1 MNEEEDIRGGAT
13 DEQINQAYKER
24 LILDQQDPRTDE
36 KFLEERAKQ
45 KQAEE
50 EDTTTD
56 KLESRGYKGNRKS
69 IRQRQKEARERA
81 LDKRDKEGSTVTRS
95 PGQVFTRGKDTIEVP
110 DRDMRTGQLIPNE
123 TELDQFGNPLLAA
136 GFEITANTILDLF
149 TPILPLQSGGSYVI
163 NLISQIIRDPSKI
176 GSLNQLEAGAAAAS
190 SLIPGANQY
199 STFLKSVKPATRGTQ
214 LARQVGRG
222 AVDANIQLAGMKLG
236 EGEEITLEDIQ
247 AATLFG
253 GGLGGIVGTA
263 PEIFKGGGDLPKVF
277 RNIRR
282 RIDGT
287 LPGNERITPEGFN
300 LGKAE
305 PEFEPTTAFAMGGP
319 GSGRRKKVDT
329 KALEAAGQ
337 GNIFK
342 SFADDPRL
350 GQTDDQIMEA
360 YKAARLRLG
369 DPYSEPR
376 QLPRSAAERRLVPS
390 MFTKFLTEDPSIP
403 QSKVQEY
410 IDAVTDERRG
420 RKLYNLV
427 AGKPFARKRSNKGL
441 TGTLIFLNDAYLS
454 GRSGVKK
461 LGNVTMNDLTPIR
474 ARTGSPQDIADE
486 MSAIF
491 GRDIT
496 PDTLEDIINK
506 QGSIP
511 IEIGTPGT
519 ANYEVIDVVDLP
531 TLTEAYMKRIQRY
544 RTIPAFEAG
553 HIFAARNILDDLD
566 VDDVANFKGN
576 LEPEIARSIYG
587 ITDNK
592 VFEDLLEGVDTEKI
606 VAGNRARGQNIDPD
620 KTIAAL
626 YGRDYGLRESFLNF
640 VYPERS
646 LANKIPPDLK
656 KEFTERYVEE
666 MNIALRDYDGGTVG
680 PHTLD
685 FIRAIVLKEKVMPFF
700 DLGDEFL
707 EGFINTANKV
717 TKADMVSDINVYL
730 ERNLLKPL
738 QINVAGEAK

>member
-1 MNEEEDIRGGAT
+1 MSEERDLEKELKEEKDRYEQQNQEAYDEVTKGNEELRRKQ
-13 DEQINQAYKER
+13 EQE
-24 LILDQQDPRTDE
+24 
-36 KFLEERAKQ
+36 AK
-45 KQAEE
+45 EE
-50 EDTTTD
+50 EDTDEDPTTD
-56 KLESRGYKGNRKS
+56 KLESRGYKGNRES
-69 IRQRQKEARERA
+69 ARQRQIRLRQRA
-81 LDKRDKEGSTVTRS
+81 LADRDKEGSTVTRG
-95 PGQVFTRGKDTIEVP
+95 PGQVFTGGKDTVEVP

-123 TELDQFGNPLLAA
+123 TELDQFGNPRLAA
-136 GFEITANTILDLF
+136 SITTEIGLNLLLDIFSFAPPAQAVGSAWINYLAQKIRGEKDINKLEMTAASIA
-149 TPILPLQSGGSYVI
+149 
-163 NLISQIIRDPSKI
+163 SQIPLLGSFKGATKAGKFGKGVLQGAVTGAIEETGYSLGRGEEADVLGGAVFGGLVGGLFNARNAPAAFDAIKAKLNTGSSD
-176 GSLNQLEAGAAAAS
+176 SLN
-190 SLIPGANQY
+190 
-199 STFLKSVKPATRGTQ
+199 K
-214 LARQVGRG
+214 LAV
-222 AVDANIQLAGMKLG
+222 
-236 EGEEITLEDIQ
+236 
-247 AATLFG
+247 
-253 GGLGGIVGTA
+253 
-263 PEIFKGGGDLPKVF
+263 PE
-277 RNIRR
+277 
-282 RIDGT
+282 GT
-287 LPGNERITPEGFN
+287 LD
-300 LGKAE
+300 
-305 PEFEPTTAFAMGGP
+305 EFIPNTAFAMGGP
-319 GSGRRKKVDT
+319 GSGRKKKVD
-329 KALEAAGQ
+329 KAALEAAGQ

-342 SFADDPRL
+342 SFAADPRL
-350 GQTDDQIMEA
+350 GQTDEQIMEA

-427 AGKPFARKRSNKGL
+427 AGRPFARKRSNKGL

-461 LGNVTMNDLTPIR
+461 LGNITMNDLTPIR

-491 GRDIT
+491 NRDIT

-566 VDDVANFKGN
+566 VDNVANFKGN

-592 VFEDLLEGVDTEKI
+592 VFEDLLEGVDTEQI

-666 MNIALRDYDGGTVG
+666 MDIALRDYDGGTVG
-680 PHTLD
+680 PYTLD
-685 FIRAIVLKEKVMPFF
+685 FIRAIVLREKVMPFF
-700 DLGDEFL
+700 NLGDEFL

-717 TKADMVSDINVYL
+717 TKADMVSDVNVYL

-738 QINVAGEAK
+738 QINVAGDAK